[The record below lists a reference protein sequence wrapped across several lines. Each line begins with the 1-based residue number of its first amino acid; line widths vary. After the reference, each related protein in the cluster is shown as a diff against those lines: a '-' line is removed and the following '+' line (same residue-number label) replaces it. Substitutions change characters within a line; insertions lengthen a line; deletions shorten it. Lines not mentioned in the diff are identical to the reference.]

1 MGNAYTPGLKVS
13 PSLNYRSRRILPIPG
28 DVLVKV
34 GDHVDCRDIVAQ
46 TFMPGEITPV
56 NLSNLLSMPPSDVP
70 ECMVKKEGDRVQV
83 GDVLAQT
90 KGIFGFFK
98 NTLKSKWDGTIET
111 ISAVTGQM
119 ILRGEPVPVQ
129 VQAYLTGT
137 VVEVIPSQGV
147 VVENE
152 VSMIQGIFGIGGEAF
167 GPIRMAVGRHDED
180 LKPDMISADMKG
192 CVVVGGA
199 RIWNE
204 AVKKAIS
211 VGASAIVGGGIDDQD
226 LKSIL
231 GYDLG
236 VAITGG
242 EKIGT
247 TVVITE
253 GFGDIAMAERTF
265 DLLKS
270 REGDFASVNGA
281 TQIRAGVMRPEVVV
295 PLTPAARQRLSE
307 FDVQKQE
314 SGLLELGRPVRII
327 RDPYF
332 GLIGEVAGLPPE
344 PRVLG
349 SGSKARVLEVQLGTG
364 ERVVIPRANVEL
376 IEA

>member
-13 PSLNYRSRRILPIPG
+13 PRLTYRTRRILPIPG
-28 DVLVKV
+28 DVLVGL
-34 GDHVDCRDIVAQ
+34 GDRLDCRDIVAQ
-46 TFMPGEITPV
+46 TFMPGDITPV
-56 NLSNLLSMPPSDVP
+56 NLANLLSMPPADVP
-70 ECMVKKEGDRVQV
+70 ECMLKKEGDTVQL
-83 GDVLAQT
+83 GDVLAET

-98 NTLKSKWDGTIET
+98 TTLKSKYQGKIET
-111 ISAVTGQM
+111 ISGVTGQM
-119 ILRGEPVPVQ
+119 ILRGEPIPVQ

-137 VVEVIPSQGV
+137 VVEVLAGQGV
-147 VVENE
+147 IIENE

-167 GPIRMAVGRHDED
+167 GPIKMAAKSHEQD
-180 LKPDMISADMKG
+180 LKPDMITPDMKG

-199 RIWNE
+199 RIWND
-204 AVKKAIS
+204 AVKKAIDI
-211 VGASAIVGGGIDDQD
+211 GASAIVGGGIDDQD
-226 LKSIL
+226 LKTIL

-253 GFGDIAMAERTF
+253 GFGDISMAERTF
-265 DLLKS
+265 DLLRS

-281 TQIRAGVMRPEVVV
+281 TQIRAGVMRPEVVI
-295 PLTPAARQRLSE
+295 PLTEVARDRLGTGDE
-307 FDVQKQE
+307 ANRE
-314 SGLLELGRPVRII
+314 TGLLELGRPVRII

-344 PRVLG
+344 PHVLG
-349 SGSKARVLEVQLGTG
+349 SGSKARVLEVRLNND
-364 ERVVIPRANVEL
+364 ESVVVPRANVEL